1 MQQNLYSLVCNI
13 LLAVSFHINNSFLG
27 GAGGCSCWGG
37 FIRVCVLGFAPE
49 CLHPYVF
56 IREGR
61 PAGTVVVG
69 EGEEPPD
76 GQPWQRG
83 QL

>member
-1 MQQNLYSLVCNI
+1 M
-13 LLAVSFHINNSFLG
+13 
-27 GAGGCSCWGG
+27 
-37 FIRVCVLGFAPE
+37 CVLAFAPE

-61 PAGTVVVG
+61 PAGPVVVG

>member
-1 MQQNLYSLVCNI
+1 M
-13 LLAVSFHINNSFLG
+13 
-27 GAGGCSCWGG
+27 
-37 FIRVCVLGFAPE
+37 RVCVLGFAPG
-49 CLHPYVF
+49 CLHPHVF

-76 GQPWQRG
+76 GRPWQRG